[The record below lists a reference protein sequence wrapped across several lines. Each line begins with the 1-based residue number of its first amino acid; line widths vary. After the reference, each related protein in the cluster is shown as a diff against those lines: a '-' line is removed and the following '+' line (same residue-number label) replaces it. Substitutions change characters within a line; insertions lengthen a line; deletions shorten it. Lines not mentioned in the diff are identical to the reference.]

1 MAIDAASLAAAGAAS
16 DAVALRQRATNGD
29 LHEAS
34 QQFEAVLLHKV
45 VQAMRAT
52 VPSSEGVTGQQMY
65 DHLIDQALAT
75 HLSEGGGVGVARMLD
90 QALAGREAP
99 APVRRQVATR
109 VGSSGAGDLPLAEQL
124 PPQYDPWMHSPD
136 AAAQIYRSFAGDPG
150 AAEKN
155 DPDI

>member
-1 MAIDAASLAAAGAAS
+1 MAIDVASLTAAGAAT
-16 DAVALRQRATNGD
+16 DAVSLRQRQD
-29 LHEAS
+29 LQAAS

-52 VPSSEGVTGQQMY
+52 VPSAEGVTGQQMY

-99 APVRRQVATR
+99 APVRREVPALI
-109 VGSSGAGDLPLAEQL
+109 SSTDAGDLPLAEQL

-150 AAEKN
+150 PAEKST
-155 DPDI
+155 PDI